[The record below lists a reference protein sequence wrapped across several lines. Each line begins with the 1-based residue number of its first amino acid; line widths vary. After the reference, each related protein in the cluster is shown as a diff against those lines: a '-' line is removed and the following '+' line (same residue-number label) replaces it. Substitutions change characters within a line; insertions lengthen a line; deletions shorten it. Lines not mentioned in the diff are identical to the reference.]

1 MGKTAMMGESEDRAA
16 QVCKYIDV
24 GSFRRERKRS
34 RGERRPT
41 IQPCATQAGASQE
54 MSDGFQV
61 VRRSCLT
68 TES

>member
-1 MGKTAMMGESEDRAA
+1 MMSESEDRAA
-16 QVCKYIDV
+16 QVSENVDV
-24 GSFRRERKRS
+24 GSFRRERERS
-34 RGERRPT
+34 RGQRRPT